1 MGRPL
6 HCVEVFTCA
15 KDPHAPDRNED
26 QAVIVPGTVLAV
38 LDGATDISGQSYDD
52 RLGTAATGGRL
63 ASRAA
68 MLALQEMAAG
78 PFAVLPEVAEVVAAA
93 SAGVRAVYGRLGIS
107 MADVASG
114 QHRFRTT
121 LAGAFFAG
129 GRVRLICI
137 GDCAIRVNGRDL
149 LRRDFP
155 ADRVFSAARAQGWAI
170 LAARGQSPEAIRPVV
185 REMIVQGLGPDT
197 APAAP
202 LSPQDGAAI
211 CAAVRADAGVL
222 AAFDGNAARVADV
235 LASGLAGVRRD
246 PAAFGAEVIDGL
258 ADPTPHAL
266 CSDLDLADI
275 ETLEIFSDG
284 YPAIPDAPDLA
295 AWEAAL
301 RQADAVDP
309 DRIGPYASTK
319 GCAPGRFGDDRT
331 ILIARRAPA
340 RAV

>member
-1 MGRPL
+1 MQ
-6 HCVEVFTCA
+6 CVEVFTCP
-15 KDPHAPDRNED
+15 KDPRAPHSNED

-38 LDGATDISGQSYDD
+38 LDGATDITGQTYDD

-68 MLALQEMAAG
+68 MHALQDMSAG
-78 PFAVLPEVAEVVAAA
+78 PFADLPEVAQIVAVA
-93 SAGVRAVYGRLGIS
+93 SAGVRAVYTRLGIS
-107 MADVASG
+107 MDDVASG
-114 QHRFRTT
+114 RHRFRTT

-129 GRVRLICI
+129 GRVRLVCI
-137 GDCAIRVNGRDL
+137 GDCAIRVNGRDV

-155 ADRVFSAARAQGWAI
+155 ADRVFSAARARGWAM
-170 LAARGQSPEAIRPVV
+170 LAARGQTPEAIRPVV
-185 REMIVQGLGPDT
+185 REMIVRGLGPDT
-197 APAAP
+197 PPPAP
-202 LSPQDGAAI
+202 LTPQDGAAI
-211 CAAVRADAGVL
+211 CAGVGSDSDVL
-222 AAFDGNAARVADV
+222 AAFGGDAARVADV

-266 CSDLDLADI
+266 SRDLDAAEI

-284 YPAIPDAPDLA
+284 YPAIPDTPDLA

-301 RQADAVDP
+301 RHADTTDP

-331 ILIARRAPA
+331 ILIARPAPA
-340 RAV
+340 RPV